1 MSQTQETILL
11 NKLQQQDAA
20 EVLAWLK
27 RIESGQELPVAGFN
41 WLGLA
46 ELAAFE
52 AHWKS
57 NLLWAEVATSV
68 YDRLAAENSSVRE
81 SLMISSMLVRAA
93 AIAQHG
99 LVSGH
104 PVLDLQQ
111 IVRWFCDGLT
121 ISPHRAASKARHWRS
136 CNIGEIRE

>member
-46 ELAAFE
+46 ELAAFG

-68 YDRLAAENSSVRE
+68 YDRLAAENQRVFDDFVDVGTRCCDRPTRTCFRSSR
-81 SLMISSMLVRAA
+81 SRSPTDCPLV
-93 AIAQHG
+93 
-99 LVSGH
+99 L
-104 PVLDLQQ
+104 
-111 IVRWFCDGLT
+111 
-121 ISPHRAASKARHWRS
+121 
-136 CNIGEIRE
+136 